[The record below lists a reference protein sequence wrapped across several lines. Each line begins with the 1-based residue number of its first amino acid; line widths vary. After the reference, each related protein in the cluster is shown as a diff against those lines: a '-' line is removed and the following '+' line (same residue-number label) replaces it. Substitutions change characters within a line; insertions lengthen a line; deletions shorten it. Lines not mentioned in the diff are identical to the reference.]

1 MAKRPFLSARLKR
14 AGVEG
19 VSGAIHYPLST
30 INFGLS
36 ASASSLHS
44 RSLSTMA
51 TTPRRIVL
59 KFGSG
64 ILANTRGTS
73 LDDRQFRRLCSEIAG
88 LVALGHECVVVSSG
102 AVAAGLGVLG
112 LKNRPED
119 LAARQAC
126 AAIGQSRLMQSY
138 AAHFAT
144 HDLHVAQLLLT
155 YDDLDSRTAYQN
167 VRNTLAHIF
176 ERRTVVP
183 IINENDSVAVE
194 ELRFGD
200 NDKLSA
206 EVAVLVEADLL
217 ILLTSVDGLLDEA
230 GKVVRVVENIDRIAG
245 LARNEKGKFSVG
257 GMTSK
262 LQAVK
267 VAVEAGIPTYIASG
281 RQAGR
286 IPAIAAGKPVGTRFI
301 ARGGTAQG

>member
-1 MAKRPFLSARLKR
+1 MAS
-14 AGVEG
+14 
-19 VSGAIHYPLST
+19 
-30 INFGLS
+30 
-36 ASASSLHS
+36 
-44 RSLSTMA
+44 
-51 TTPRRIVL
+51 TPRRIVL

-73 LDDRQFRRLCSEIAG
+73 LDDRQFQRLCSEIAG
-88 LVALGHECVVVSSG
+88 LVKAGHEVVVVSSG
-102 AVAAGLGVLG
+102 AVAAGLGVLE
-112 LKNRPED
+112 LKERPEG
-119 LAARQAC
+119 LASRQAC

-138 AAHFAT
+138 ATHFAT

-176 ERRTVVP
+176 KRKTVVP

-206 EVAVLVEADLL
+206 EVALLVEANLL
-217 ILLTSVDGLLDEA
+217 ILLTSVDGLLDGD
-230 GKVVRVVENIDRIAG
+230 GKIIRVVEDIDRVSG
-245 LARNEKGKFSVG
+245 FARNEKGKFSVG
-257 GMTSK
+257 GMVSK

-267 VAVEAGIPTYIASG
+267 AAVDAGIPTYIAGG
-281 RQAGR
+281 RKPGR
-286 IPAIAAGKPVGTRFI
+286 IPAIVAGKVAGTRFV
-301 ARGGTAQG
+301 AKGESL